1 MPVSSHS
8 AGCSESPR
16 SCAPRDVSA
25 SSAFMLA
32 VSPLASVP
40 SDSPPFRRDIFPL
53 EAASQDLGKHLRAP
67 QRGTTPACGMPE
79 PLVNPGVAVLEIY
92 EGAGASHCGGGHQP
106 RRAHGSVG
114 TTPSSTKTTGT
125 KNARRRVQR
134 TMIANALS
142 LESTGLHTS
151 AGTTPSKRHGT
162 GTSSFAGGSRT
173 SPGRCAA
180 VLPSTRSESRT
191 FERIDKLSGRRGIL
205 VRLRGGHG
213 DEGTAASTARQRR
226 TSFQLR
232 CAPPGRDGCED
243 LTPGDASLA
252 TIRRNERFWL
262 GTRTTATLFRRRL
275 PLATA
280 SPSPDF
286 RHHNRLSERGTKRPH
301 PSRDRPVSNHALP
314 WNHPMEPRL

>member
-1 MPVSSHS
+1 M
-8 AGCSESPR
+8 R
-16 SCAPRDVSA
+16 
-25 SSAFMLA
+25 
-32 VSPLASVP
+32 
-40 SDSPPFRRDIFPL
+40 I
-53 EAASQDLGKHLRAP
+53 
-67 QRGTTPACGMPE
+67 PE
-79 PLVNPGVAVLEIY
+79 PLVDPVWASSSFMKTPSACNSS
-92 EGAGASHCGGGHQP
+92 GAHQP
-106 RRAHGSVG
+106 VPTSGSVG
-114 TTPSSTKTTGT
+114 TTPASTKTTGT
-125 KNARRRVQR
+125 KNARWRVLV
-134 TMIANALS
+134 TMVANALS
-142 LESTGLHTS
+142 LESTRFHSS
-151 AGTTPSKRHGT
+151 AGTAPSKQHGT
-162 GTSSFAGGSRT
+162 GTRSLAGEPRT
-173 SPGRCAA
+173 SPGRCGA
-180 VLPSTRSESRT
+180 VLPSKRGESRT
-191 FERIDKLSGRRGIL
+191 FERDDELSGRRGIL

-232 CAPPGRDGCED
+232 CAPAGRDGCED